1 MSEENIK
8 KKGDIDL
15 KALGPQLR
23 KLATGS
29 LRYTGIM
36 FFVLVAGVYGFVL
49 FRINTLSSA
58 QPTDSDISAQ
68 TKTTAIPKIDP
79 KVVQQIQD
87 LKDNST
93 NVQTVFEQARDN
105 PFQE

>member
-1 MSEENIK
+1 MTK
-8 KKGDIDL
+8 KKGELDL
-15 KALGPQLR
+15 KAIGPLAR
-23 KLATGS
+23 KIARST

-49 FRINTLSSA
+49 FRINALSTA

-68 TKTTAIPKIDP
+68 NKSTAVPNIDP
-79 KVVQQIQD
+79 KVIEQIQA
-87 LKDNST
+87 LKDNSV
-93 NVQTVFEQARDN
+93 NVQTLFEESRDN

>member
-1 MSEENIK
+1 MTTK
-8 KKGDIDL
+8 KKGEIDL
-15 KALGPQLR
+15 KAIRPLAR
-23 KLATGS
+23 KALQST

-36 FFVLVAGVYGFVL
+36 FFVLVAAVYGFVL

-68 TKTTAIPKIDP
+68 AKSTAIPKIDP
-79 KVVQQIQD
+79 KVVQQIQT

-93 NVQTVFEQARDN
+93 NVQTLFEENRGN
-105 PFQE
+105 PFQENK